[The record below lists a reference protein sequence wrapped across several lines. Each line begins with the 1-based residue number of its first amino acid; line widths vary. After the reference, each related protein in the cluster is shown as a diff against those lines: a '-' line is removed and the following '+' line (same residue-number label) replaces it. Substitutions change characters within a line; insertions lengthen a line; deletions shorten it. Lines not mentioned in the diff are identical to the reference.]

1 MLRVF
6 VVLACTLL
14 LLSLTSLFANDEAW
28 TLISSRNGDLEPPN
42 GGDQQTCLV
51 VADFDN
57 DGLLDFAVGE
67 RTKTPSV
74 VWYQSMKQGWRR
86 RVIEPSP
93 LKPEAGG
100 VAADVDKDGDLDL
113 ILGQD
118 YSGNEIWWWEN
129 PCPEYDKPW
138 VRRTI
143 KASGPRKHHDQTFGD
158 FDGDG
163 RPELVSWNQGGK
175 QLLMFPL
182 PDHPRE
188 LKEWPSK
195 TIFTWKQG
203 QEYEGFPNTPV
214 DIDGDG
220 TLDIVGGGCWF
231 KYRGNGQFE
240 PQVIDP
246 TMRFTQCAAGQL
258 IPGGFG
264 EVVFSP
270 GDADGEAKWYQWTG
284 KKWEAHVLGS
294 VIHGH
299 TCEIGDINLD
309 GHLDILIG
317 EMGSPGAG
325 DRARIIVWYGDGR
338 GNFEQKVIR
347 QGQGIHEGRLAD
359 LDGDGDLD
367 VIVKPYHHNA
377 PLIEILLN
385 PIRSKGE

>member
-1 MLRVF
+1 MLRV
-6 VVLACTLL
+6 VSWVACTLL
-14 LLSLTSLFANDEAW
+14 MLPLTSLVANEEAW
-28 TLISSRNGDLEPPN
+28 TLISSCNGNLEPPN
-42 GGDQQTCLV
+42 DGDQQTCLI

-57 DGLLDFAVGE
+57 DGVLDFAIGE

-74 VWYQSMKQGWRR
+74 VWYQSTSQGWVR
-86 RVIEPSP
+86 RVIEASA

-100 VAADVDKDGDLDL
+100 IAADVDKDGDLDL

-118 YSGNEIWWWEN
+118 SSGNEIWWWEN
-129 PCPEYDKPW
+129 PCPEFEKPW

-143 KASGPRKHHDQTFGD
+143 KASGLRKHHDQTFGD

-182 PDHPRE
+182 PDHPKE

-203 QEYEGFPNTPV
+203 PEYEGFPNTLV

-220 TLDIVGGGCWF
+220 MPDIVGGGCWF
-231 KYRGNGQFE
+231 KYRGDGQFE
-240 PQVIDP
+240 PHVIDP
-246 TMRFTQCAAGQL
+246 AMRFTQCAASQL
-258 IPGGFG
+258 VPGGFA

-270 GDADGEAKWYQWTG
+270 GDADGEVKWYQWTG
-284 KKWEAHVLGS
+284 DKWKAYSLGW

-317 EMGSPGAG
+317 EMGSPGAA

-385 PIRSKGE
+385 PVRSSGN

>member
-1 MLRVF
+1 
-6 VVLACTLL
+6 
-14 LLSLTSLFANDEAW
+14 
-28 TLISSRNGDLEPPN
+28 
-42 GGDQQTCLV
+42 
-51 VADFDN
+51 
-57 DGLLDFAVGE
+57 
-67 RTKTPSV
+67 
-74 VWYQSMKQGWRR
+74 
-86 RVIEPSP
+86 
-93 LKPEAGG
+93 
-100 VAADVDKDGDLDL
+100 
-113 ILGQD
+113 
-118 YSGNEIWWWEN
+118 
-129 PCPEYDKPW
+129 
-138 VRRTI
+138 
-143 KASGPRKHHDQTFGD
+143 
-158 FDGDG
+158 
-163 RPELVSWNQGGK
+163 
-175 QLLMFPL
+175 
-182 PDHPRE
+182 
-188 LKEWPSK
+188 
-195 TIFTWKQG
+195 
-203 QEYEGFPNTPV
+203 
-214 DIDGDG
+214 
-220 TLDIVGGGCWF
+220 VGGGCWF

-377 PLIEILLN
+377 PLVEILLN